1 MTGATLQLDL
11 SIFFLVTVI
20 LIWFMIGYQLVLTIA
35 GYFHFLRS
43 MQEKKDIDGMKFNFP
58 RVSVLIPAHN
68 EGKVIRRT
76 LQAMLAFDYPRGDYE
91 VVVIDDGSTDETGEI
106 VREFMSRDDR
116 VRLVTIPKGEG
127 GRGKSRVLNLG
138 LKHTDADY
146 IAVYDAD
153 NTPDPSA
160 LRYLMAQMLL
170 HQELGAVLGKF
181 RTVNRNRNL
190 LTRFINIETLGF
202 QSILQAGRWKLFR
215 VSTLPG
221 TNLVIRRSLIEK
233 LGGWD
238 EEAITEDY
246 ELSIRIYVEGYKIKM
261 IPYAIT
267 HEQEPETWEVWRKQ
281 RTRWVRGNNY
291 VALKFL
297 REIPRFKNRLLA
309 IEVLYLLSL
318 YYVFFLA
325 IIASD
330 ILFILSLLSLISIPL
345 PGPYTAV
352 WILAFV
358 LFILEIL
365 LALSYDREDNL
376 KKILL
381 IILMYF
387 TYCQLWIYVVG
398 KALYLDFIRRE
409 KRTWVKTVR
418 FETDPESE

>member
-11 SIFFLVTVI
+11 SIFFLVAVI

-43 MQEKKDIDGMKFNFP
+43 MKEKKDVDGMKFDFP

-91 VVVIDDGSTDETGEI
+91 VVVIDDGSTDETEAI
-106 VREFMSRDDR
+106 VREFMLRDER
-116 VRLVTIPKGEG
+116 VRLVSIPVGEG
-127 GRGKSRVLNLG
+127 GKGKSHVLNAG
-138 LKHTDADY
+138 LKHTNAEY

-153 NTPDPSA
+153 NTPEPSA

-170 HQELGAVLGKF
+170 HRKLGAVLGKF
-181 RTVNRNRNL
+181 RTVNRSRNI

-221 TNLVIRRSLIEK
+221 TNLVIRRSLLEK

-246 ELSIRIYVEGYKIKM
+246 ELSIRIYMEGYKIKM

-291 VALKFL
+291 VALKFF
-297 REIPRFKNRLLA
+297 REIPRFKNRLIA

-325 IIASD
+325 IVASD
-330 ILFILSLLSLISIPL
+330 IQIGRASC
-345 PGPYTAV
+345 
-352 WILAFV
+352 
-358 LFILEIL
+358 
-365 LALSYDREDNL
+365 RER
-376 KKILL
+376 
-381 IILMYF
+381 
-387 TYCQLWIYVVG
+387 V
-398 KALYLDFIRRE
+398 
-409 KRTWVKTVR
+409 
-418 FETDPESE
+418 